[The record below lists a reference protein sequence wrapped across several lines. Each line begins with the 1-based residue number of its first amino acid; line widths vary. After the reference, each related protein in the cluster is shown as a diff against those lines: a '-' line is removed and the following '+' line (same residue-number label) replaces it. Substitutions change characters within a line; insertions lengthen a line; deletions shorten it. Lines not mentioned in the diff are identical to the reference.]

1 MKLTSIKHGAIAIAA
16 AASALA
22 VALAGAHAQ
31 DAGGS
36 QGDAAAPS
44 AAEIAAGI
52 SHYGQN
58 KGAALVLP
66 VAALAVPE
74 VRAAVTPIVI
84 NPETGVAM
92 EGYDPVGFFTEGKAM
107 KGDAAFM
114 VEYQGAMFL
123 FATAENRDLF
133 AANPE
138 KYAPAHGGYCSQTLA
153 QGSLTPASPLNWTIH
168 GDRLFF
174 TRSPEANEAFR
185 AERTRVITASDKY
198 YADVTA
204 LFLTGPGT
212 ANVQ

>member
-138 KYAPAHGGYCSQTLA
+138 KY
-153 QGSLTPASPLNWTIH
+153 
-168 GDRLFF
+168 
-174 TRSPEANEAFR
+174 
-185 AERTRVITASDKY
+185 
-198 YADVTA
+198 
-204 LFLTGPGT
+204 
-212 ANVQ
+212 